1 MGVPVAH
8 YNPGTTP
15 AERTA
20 RCEFD
25 PHELTVRFEFTIPAR
40 VDAITPVVDGIVR
53 LVREM
58 GCAAGKEFEVEMALR
73 EALANAILH
82 GAKNDPSKQVQCTV
96 ACDDTR
102 GMLLVVRDPGQ
113 GFDPASLPSPI
124 QGQNLFSEHGR
135 GLYLINQLMDDV
147 RYERGGTEIHMV
159 KR

>member
-1 MGVPVAH
+1 M
-8 YNPGTTP
+8 P
-15 AERTA
+15 AGRTA

-25 PHELTVRFEFTIPAR
+25 PRELTVRFEFTIPAR
-40 VDAITPVVDGIVR
+40 VEAITPVVDGIVR

-124 QGQNLFSEHGR
+124 QGQNIFSEHGR

>member
-1 MGVPVAH
+1 MA
-8 YNPGTTP
+8 PGLKS
-15 AERTA
+15 

-25 PHELTVRFEFTIPAR
+25 PRELTVRFEYTMAAR
-40 VDAITPVVDGIVR
+40 VDAITPVVDAILR
-53 LVREM
+53 LVREL

-73 EALANAILH
+73 EALANAIMH

-96 ACDDTR
+96 ACDEAR

-124 QGQNLFSEHGR
+124 YGQNVFSEHGR

-147 RYERGGTEIHMV
+147 RYEKGGTEIHMV

>member
-1 MGVPVAH
+1 M
-8 YNPGTTP
+8 P
-15 AERTA
+15 AGPSA

-25 PHELTVRFEFTIPAR
+25 PRELTVRFEFTIPAR
-40 VDAITPVVDGIVR
+40 VDAITHVVDGILR

-58 GCAAGKEFEVEMALR
+58 GCATGKEFEVEVSLR

-82 GAKNDPSKQVQCTV
+82 GAKNDPSKQVQCMV
-96 ACDDTR
+96 ACDETR

-124 QGQNLFSEHGR
+124 QGQNIFSEHGR
-135 GLYLINQLMDDV
+135 GLFLINQLMDDV

>member
-1 MGVPVAH
+1 VGAPRAL
-8 YNPGTTP
+8 YNAMQMPTGPTS
-15 AERTA
+15 

-25 PHELTVRFEFTIPAR
+25 PRELTVRFEFTISAR
-40 VDAITPVVDGIVR
+40 VEAITPVVDGIMR

-58 GCAAGKEFEVEMALR
+58 GCAAGKEFEVETALR

-96 ACDDTR
+96 ACDETR

-113 GFDPASLPSPI
+113 GFDPTSLPSPI
-124 QGQNLFSEHGR
+124 QGQNIFSEHGR

>member
-1 MGVPVAH
+1 MRH
-8 YNPGTTP
+8 YKPGTMS
-15 AERTA
+15 AESIS

-25 PHELTVRFEFTIPAR
+25 PLEMTLRFEFTISAR
-40 VDAITPVVDGIVR
+40 VEAISPVVEGILR
-53 LVREM
+53 LIREL
-58 GCAAGKEFEVEMALR
+58 GCASGKEFEVEMAVR

-82 GAKNDPSKQVQCTV
+82 GAKNDPSKQVQCVV
-96 ACDDTR
+96 ACDEAR

-113 GFDPASLPSPI
+113 GFDPSRLPSPI
-124 QGQNLFSEHGR
+124 QGQHLFSEHGR

>member
-1 MGVPVAH
+1 
-8 YNPGTTP
+8 
-15 AERTA
+15 
-20 RCEFD
+20 
-25 PHELTVRFEFTIPAR
+25 
-40 VDAITPVVDGIVR
+40 
-53 LVREM
+53 
-58 GCAAGKEFEVEMALR
+58 
-73 EALANAILH
+73 
-82 GAKNDPSKQVQCTV
+82 VQCTV

-124 QGQNLFSEHGR
+124 QGHNLFSEHGR